1 MLEERN
7 VEKSELLKQLRIDR
21 SDTGAPRS
29 RARWFVLVGCALL
42 VLAGGLLWFS
52 LTRPEPPTVRTAVA
66 RAASQASS
74 TGSVLDAS
82 GYVTARRQA
91 TVSAKITGKVAE
103 VLIEE
108 GMRVK
113 EGAVLARLDDT
124 EAKAQLALAKAQL
137 TAARSQL
144 AEIRAQLIQVERD
157 YTRQRGLANRQLI
170 SAQAL
175 DAALAQRDM
184 LRARLA
190 STEEQIRVA
199 QESVA
204 VAQVQLD
211 NTVVRAPFSG
221 VVVAKAA
228 QPGEMISP
236 ISAGGGFTR
245 TGIGTI
251 VDMDS
256 LEIQVDVNEA
266 FINRVKPDQ
275 PVEAML
281 NAYPDWK
288 IPGEVIAIIP
298 TADRS
303 KATVK
308 VRIAIKLRDPRIVPD
323 MGVRVAFLDPQP
335 AQPAPLTSGVLV
347 PAEAVRADGAMGV
360 VFVYA
365 DGKVER
371 RSVTLGQT
379 VGGQRQVQSGLRDGE
394 RVVLSPPESL
404 QDGHAVKLAEQRC
417 TMSHLV
423 EIRGLTK
430 TYVRGREK
438 IEVLHGINLDIPRGD
453 FVALM
458 GPSGS
463 GKTTLLNLIG
473 GLDTPTAGSI
483 MVDGQ
488 RIDQLSSGELSRWRA
503 AHVGFVFQFYNLLP
517 VLSAQRNVELPLLL
531 TNLSAAQRRQHAEIA
546 LTLVG
551 LQDRARHK
559 PKELSGG
566 QEQRVAI
573 ARAIVSDPTLLV
585 CDEPTG
591 DLDRATADEILTLL
605 QMLNREHEK
614 TVVMVTHDPKAAEYA
629 RRQLHLDKGTLAN
642 GQDEL

>member
-1 MLEERN
+1 
-7 VEKSELLKQLRIDR
+7 VETSELLKQLRIDR
-21 SDTGAPRS
+21 SDPISPRP
-29 RARWFVLVGCALL
+29 RARWFILMGCMLL
-42 VLAGGLLWFS
+42 VLAGGLLWGA
-52 LTRPEPPTVRTAVA
+52 LTRPEPPTVRTAVT
-66 RAASQASS
+66 RAASQEPVVN
-74 TGSVLDAS
+74 SVLDAS

-91 TVSAKITGKVAE
+91 TVSAKMTGKVAE

-108 GMRVK
+108 GMRVQ

-137 TAARSQL
+137 TATRAQL

-157 YTRQRGLANRQLI
+157 LTRQQGLADRQLI

-175 DAALAQRDM
+175 EAARTQRDM

-199 QESVA
+199 QESVG

-266 FINRVKPDQ
+266 FINRVTPGQ

-281 NAYPDWK
+281 NAYPAWK
-288 IPGEVIAIIP
+288 ISGEVIAIIP

-308 VRIAIKLRDPRIVPD
+308 VRIAITLRDPRIVPD

-335 AQPAPLTSGVLV
+335 TRPAQLTSGVLV
-347 PAEAVRADGAMGV
+347 PPEAVRADGTEGL

-365 DGKVER
+365 NGKVER
-371 RSVTLGQT
+371 RSVTLGET
-379 VGGQRQVQSGLRDGE
+379 ISGHRQVLSGLRDGE

-404 QDGHAVKLAEQRC
+404 EDGQAVKL
-417 TMSHLV
+417 T
-423 EIRGLTK
+423 
-430 TYVRGREK
+430 
-438 IEVLHGINLDIPRGD
+438 D
-453 FVALM
+453 
-458 GPSGS
+458 
-463 GKTTLLNLIG
+463 
-473 GLDTPTAGSI
+473 
-483 MVDGQ
+483 
-488 RIDQLSSGELSRWRA
+488 
-503 AHVGFVFQFYNLLP
+503 
-517 VLSAQRNVELPLLL
+517 
-531 TNLSAAQRRQHAEIA
+531 
-546 LTLVG
+546 
-551 LQDRARHK
+551 
-559 PKELSGG
+559 
-566 QEQRVAI
+566 
-573 ARAIVSDPTLLV
+573 
-585 CDEPTG
+585 
-591 DLDRATADEILTLL
+591 
-605 QMLNREHEK
+605 
-614 TVVMVTHDPKAAEYA
+614 
-629 RRQLHLDKGTLAN
+629 N
-642 GQDEL
+642 GAP

>member
-1 MLEERN
+1 M
-7 VEKSELLKQLRIDR
+7 
-21 SDTGAPRS
+21 
-29 RARWFVLVGCALL
+29 LVGGALL
-42 VLAGGLLWFS
+42 ALAGGLLWFS
-52 LTRPEPPTVRTAVA
+52 LTRLELPTVRIAVA
-66 RAASQASS
+66 RAASQASG

-82 GYVTARRQA
+82 GYVIARRQA
-91 TVSAKITGKVAE
+91 TVSAKITGKVTE

-108 GMRVK
+108 GMRVQ
-113 EGAVLARLDDT
+113 EGDVLARLDDT
-124 EAKAQLALAKAQL
+124 EAQAQLALARAQV
-137 TAARSQL
+137 TATRAQL

-157 YTRQRGLANRQLI
+157 YTRQQALAARQLI
-170 SAQAL
+170 SVQAL
-175 DAALAQRDM
+175 EAALAQRDM

-221 VVVAKAA
+221 VVIAKAA

-281 NAYPDWK
+281 NAYPDWY

-308 VRIAIKLRDPRIVPD
+308 VRIAIKQRDPRIVPD

-335 AQPAPLTSGVLV
+335 TQPARLTSGVLV
-347 PAEAVRADGAMGV
+347 PDATVRADGAAGV

-371 RSVTLGQT
+371 RSVTLGQS
-379 VGGQRQVQSGLRDGE
+379 VDGLRQVQSGLRDGE

-404 QDGHAVKLAEQRC
+404 QDGQAVKLA
-417 TMSHLV
+417 
-423 EIRGLTK
+423 
-430 TYVRGREK
+430 
-438 IEVLHGINLDIPRGD
+438 D
-453 FVALM
+453 
-458 GPSGS
+458 
-463 GKTTLLNLIG
+463 
-473 GLDTPTAGSI
+473 
-483 MVDGQ
+483 
-488 RIDQLSSGELSRWRA
+488 
-503 AHVGFVFQFYNLLP
+503 
-517 VLSAQRNVELPLLL
+517 
-531 TNLSAAQRRQHAEIA
+531 
-546 LTLVG
+546 
-551 LQDRARHK
+551 
-559 PKELSGG
+559 
-566 QEQRVAI
+566 
-573 ARAIVSDPTLLV
+573 
-585 CDEPTG
+585 
-591 DLDRATADEILTLL
+591 
-605 QMLNREHEK
+605 
-614 TVVMVTHDPKAAEYA
+614 
-629 RRQLHLDKGTLAN
+629 N
-642 GQDEL
+642 GAP

>member
-7 VEKSELLKQLRIDR
+7 VEKSELLKQLHIDR
-21 SDTGAPRS
+21 SDIEAPRS

-42 VLAGGLLWFS
+42 MLAGGLLWFN
-52 LTRPEPPTVRTAVA
+52 LTRSELSTVRTAVA
-66 RAASQASS
+66 RDARQASS
-74 TGSVLDAS
+74 AGSVLDAS

-91 TVSAKITGKVAE
+91 TVSAKITGKVTE

-124 EAKAQLALAKAQL
+124 EAQSQLALAQAQL

-157 YTRQRGLANRQLI
+157 YTRQQALFNRQLI

-199 QESVA
+199 QESVV

-228 QPGEMISP
+228 QPGEIISP
-236 ISAGGGFTR
+236 MSAGGGFTR

-266 FINRVKPDQ
+266 FINRVQPEQ
-275 PVEAML
+275 PVEATL
-281 NAYPDWK
+281 HAYPEWK

-308 VRIAIKLRDPRIVPD
+308 VRVAIKQKDPRIVPD
-323 MGVRVAFLDPQP
+323 MGVRVAFLEPQP
-335 AQPAPLTSGVLV
+335 AQPAQRMSGVLV
-347 PAEAVRADGAMGV
+347 PAEAVRSDGAMGV

-365 DGKVER
+365 NGQVER

-379 VGGQRQVQSGLRDGE
+379 VGGLRQIQSGLRDGE

-404 QDGHAVKLAEQRC
+404 QDGQAVQ
-417 TMSHLV
+417 LV
-423 EIRGLTK
+423 DNG
-430 TYVRGREK
+430 
-438 IEVLHGINLDIPRGD
+438 
-453 FVALM
+453 
-458 GPSGS
+458 
-463 GKTTLLNLIG
+463 
-473 GLDTPTAGSI
+473 TP
-483 MVDGQ
+483 
-488 RIDQLSSGELSRWRA
+488 
-503 AHVGFVFQFYNLLP
+503 
-517 VLSAQRNVELPLLL
+517 
-531 TNLSAAQRRQHAEIA
+531 
-546 LTLVG
+546 
-551 LQDRARHK
+551 
-559 PKELSGG
+559 
-566 QEQRVAI
+566 
-573 ARAIVSDPTLLV
+573 
-585 CDEPTG
+585 
-591 DLDRATADEILTLL
+591 
-605 QMLNREHEK
+605 
-614 TVVMVTHDPKAAEYA
+614 
-629 RRQLHLDKGTLAN
+629 
-642 GQDEL
+642 